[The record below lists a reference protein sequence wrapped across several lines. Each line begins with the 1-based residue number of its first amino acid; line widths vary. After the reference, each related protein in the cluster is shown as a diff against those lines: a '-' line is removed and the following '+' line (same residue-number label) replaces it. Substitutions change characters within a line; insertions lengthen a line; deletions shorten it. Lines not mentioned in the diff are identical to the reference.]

1 MTWKSDTTHHQQLY
15 SVKKKGKVNTMP
27 ITTDPKA
34 RIEIVL
40 DSDKDKDKPPT
51 FIYRALNG
59 REWRKVA
66 KVFDALQSGKVAGMS
81 AQLDAIYETVS
92 IGLLDWVNMI
102 DPETGNEIPFKK
114 EDIDLIL
121 NPIEASTDL
130 MGKILGAVM
139 PTHEDKKKSE
149 LQAVSE
155 TS

>member
-1 MTWKSDTTHHQQLY
+1 
-15 SVKKKGKVNTMP
+15 MP
-27 ITTDPKA
+27 ITTDPNA
-34 RIEIVL
+34 RIEIIL
-40 DSDKDKDKPPT
+40 DSDKEKDKPPT

-59 REWRKVA
+59 REWREVA
-66 KVFDALQSGKVAGMS
+66 KVFDALQSGKVSGMS

-92 IGLLDWVNMI
+92 IGLLDWKNMF

-114 EDIDLIL
+114 EDVDLIL

-139 PTHEDKKKSE
+139 PTHEEKKKYES
-149 LQAVSE
+149 QAVSG